1 MFRALLLCLTLLQ
14 ISPITRMRP
23 IIENERVKVWDV
35 SGADPQPF
43 DTVVISLS
51 GKVTW
56 WAKGSTPQLDGRS
69 IVINLKDASVPSLE
83 NKSGLPLAF
92 PRPGSKK
99 LLENDRVI
107 VWDYSWTPGVPTP
120 KHFHDKDVVVVFLE
134 DGDVKSTSLDGKETV
149 NSYKPGDV
157 RFNRGNRAHF
167 ETLARGQ
174 QRAIIT
180 ELK

>member
-1 MFRALLLCLTLLQ
+1 MIHALLLCLALLQ
-14 ISPITRMRP
+14 ISPVTKVQP
-23 IIENERVKVWDV
+23 IIENERVKVWDTT
-35 SGADPQPF
+35 GADPQPF
-43 DTVVISLS
+43 DTVVISLT
-51 GKVTW
+51 GKATW
-56 WAKGSTPQLDGRS
+56 LAKGSTPQLDGRS
-69 IVINLKDASVPSLE
+69 IVINLKDATVPPLE
-83 NKSGLPLAF
+83 NKTGLPLAF

-99 LLENDRVI
+99 LLENNRVV

-134 DGDVKSTSLDGKETV
+134 DGDVKSTALDGTETV
-149 NSYKPGDV
+149 NSYKAGEV

-174 QRAIIT
+174 QHAIIT

>member
-1 MFRALLLCLTLLQ
+1 MIQALLLCLTLLQ
-14 ISPITRMRP
+14 ISPVTKMRP

-35 SGADPQPF
+35 TGADPQPF
-43 DTVVISLS
+43 DTVVVSLN

-56 WAKGSTPQLDGRS
+56 WAKNSRPELDGRS
-69 IVINLKDASVPSLE
+69 IVINLKDVSVPPLE
-83 NKSGLPLAF
+83 NKTGLPLAF
-92 PRPGSKK
+92 PRPGSRK

-120 KHFHDKDVVVVFLE
+120 KHFHDKDVVVVFLA
-134 DGDVKSTSLDGKETV
+134 DGDVKSTTLDGKETV
-149 NSYKPGDV
+149 TSYKAGDV

-174 QRAIIT
+174 QHAIIT